1 MKILITCP
9 PMLKSIE
16 HFDEQ
21 FKSLGYEYF
30 IPDVAQTLPEKE
42 LIQLVPKFDG
52 WIIGD
57 DPATRK
63 VFEAGKSGLLKAAVK
78 WGVGTDNVDFDACA
92 DLRIP
97 IKNTPQM
104 FGEEVADLAMCYV
117 TSLARQTQIIHQGI
131 LNNKWP
137 KPIGISL
144 NGKKCGVVGFG
155 DIGKNTAKRLISSSM
170 EVIAYDPCFASDE
183 SLSSVRHKIWPDSL
197 NELDFLIFTCSLND
211 QNHHM
216 FNQNALDNCKNG
228 LRIVNVAR
236 GPLIDENVL
245 IQGLTS
251 GKIHSAALDVF
262 EVEPLPANS
271 ELRNFKQCLF
281 GSHNGSNTI
290 DAVIRTSLLAIDLIH
305 KFLLKN

>member
-9 PMLKSIE
+9 PMLRSIK
-16 HFDEQ
+16 HFEEQ

-144 NGKKCGVVGFG
+144 KGKKCGVVGFG

-170 EVIAYDPCFASDE
+170 EVIAYDPYFANDE
-183 SLSSVRHKIWPDSL
+183 SLSSVRHEIWPDSL
-197 NELDFLIFTCSLND
+197 NQLDFIIFTCSLNA
-211 QNHHM
+211 QNYHM

-228 LRIVNVAR
+228 LRIINVAR
-236 GPLIDENVL
+236 GRLIEQNVL

-271 ELRNFKQCLF
+271 ELRNFKQCIF

-290 DAVIRTSLLAIDLIH
+290 DAVIRTSFLAIDLIH
-305 KFLLKN
+305 KFLIEN